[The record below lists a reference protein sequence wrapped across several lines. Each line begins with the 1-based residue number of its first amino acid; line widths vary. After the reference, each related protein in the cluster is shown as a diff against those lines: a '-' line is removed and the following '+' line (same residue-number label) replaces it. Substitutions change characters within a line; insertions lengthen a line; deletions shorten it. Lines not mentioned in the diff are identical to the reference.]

1 MTEGVVQAWNV
12 ETVPCIYLQR
22 FENSMDEVHVAFT
35 HAPGGSHA
43 KPTLGF

>member
-1 MTEGVVQAWNV
+1 MIDLWPIYQ
-12 ETVPCIYLQR
+12 VPCNYLQC

-43 KPTLGF
+43 KLAQ